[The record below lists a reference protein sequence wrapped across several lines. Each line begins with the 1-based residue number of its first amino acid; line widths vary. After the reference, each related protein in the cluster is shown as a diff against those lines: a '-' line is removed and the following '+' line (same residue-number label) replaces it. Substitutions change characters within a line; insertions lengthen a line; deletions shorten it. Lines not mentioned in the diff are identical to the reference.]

1 LVPPFLLLAK
11 AGWFCGN
18 ERGQE
23 EGLLFTGHGGKIMFT
38 GEVRKE
44 GSDLKNMGNVTKS
57 GDKVFAQGVK
67 EKMLC
72 Y

>member
-1 LVPPFLLLAK
+1 VPPFSLLAK
-11 AGWFCGN
+11 AGWICGN

-23 EGLLFTGHGGKIMFT
+23 AGLLFTGHGWKIMFT
-38 GEVRKE
+38 GEARKE
-44 GSDLKNMGNVTKS
+44 GFDLKIMGNVTKS
-57 GDKVFAQGVK
+57 GGK